1 MPGVIGANAN
11 LYLRP
16 ETTYGTLATG
26 NYTRLG
32 FLRASLGVSQ
42 QLLDLRV
49 LGIGQGRDA
58 GDPMQGEIDT
68 EGDIEIP
75 ANQEGL
81 GHWLRLLLGPPTTTG
96 TSPNFVHVFA
106 SGTAALPS
114 ASVVLDYGATLT
126 DRYLVLTGVRAGS
139 LAIGFGPTGPAT
151 ARISLMAQGGTLQPG
166 VVHGTPVTVTGAN
179 FLRSQGRILKGAT
192 SLALVADASLDISN
206 GLEALRTIRNDRR
219 IEEAEPGGTSITGRI
234 TARFASG
241 GLLPDALADTP
252 VDLTLGFEASASR
265 AVEFRVPRAFLSRP
279 RAEIEGPGGV
289 SVTYD
294 LRASA
299 DGVGAALSVTLRN
312 GIASY
317 A

>member
-16 ETTYGTLATG
+16 EASYGTLATG

-32 FLRASLGVSQ
+32 FLRAGLGVSQ

-68 EGDIEIP
+68 EGEVEIP
-75 ANQEGL
+75 LNQDGL

-106 SGTAALPS
+106 SGAAALPS
-114 ASVVLDYGATLT
+114 ASVVLDYGATLP

-151 ARISLMAQGGTLQPG
+151 ARIGLMAQGGGLQPTA
-166 VVHGTPVTVTGAN
+166 VHGTPVTVTGTN
-179 FLRSQGRILKGAT
+179 FLRPQGRILKGAT
-192 SLALVADASLDISN
+192 PLALVVAHAPQTLSGAICW
-206 GLEALRTIRNDRR
+206 EAGMLCVEAGMAGPTITLVPALAIAGEQGIGPTVAATLVGAMREG
-219 IEEAEPGGTSITGRI
+219 II
-234 TARFASG
+234 TAKPSAQEH
-241 GLLPDALADTP
+241 DAA
-252 VDLTLGFEASASR
+252 
-265 AVEFRVPRAFLSRP
+265 
-279 RAEIEGPGGV
+279 
-289 SVTYD
+289 
-294 LRASA
+294 
-299 DGVGAALSVTLRN
+299 
-312 GIASY
+312 
-317 A
+317 

>member
-1 MPGVIGANAN
+1 MRGVIGANAN

-16 ETTYGTLATG
+16 ETSYGTLATG
-26 NYTRLG
+26 NFTRLG
-32 FLRASLGVSQ
+32 FLRAGLGVSQ

-68 EGDIEIP
+68 EGEVEIP
-75 ANQEGL
+75 LNQDGF

-106 SGTAALPS
+106 SGAAALPS
-114 ASVVLDYGATLT
+114 ASVVLDYGATLP

-151 ARISLMAQGGTLQPG
+151 ARIGLMAQGGGLQPG
-166 VVHGTPVTVTGAN
+166 AVHGTPVTVTGTN
-179 FLRSQGRILKGAT
+179 FLRPQGRILKGT
-192 SLALVADASLDISN
+192 TPLALVTDASLDVSN

-219 IEEAEPGGTSITGRI
+219 IEEAEPGGTSITGRV
-234 TARFASG
+234 TARLAAG
-241 GLLPDALADTP
+241 GLLAEALADTP
-252 VDLTLGFEASASR
+252 VDLTLGFEASAVR
-265 AVEFRVPRAFLSRP
+265 AIEFRLPRTFLSRP

-312 GIASY
+312 SIASY